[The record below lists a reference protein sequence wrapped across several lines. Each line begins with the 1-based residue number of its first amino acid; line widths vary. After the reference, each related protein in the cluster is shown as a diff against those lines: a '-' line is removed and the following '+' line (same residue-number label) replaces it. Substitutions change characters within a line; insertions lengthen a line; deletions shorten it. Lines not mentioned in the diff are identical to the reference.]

1 MSRHAAATVALAA
14 LLLAPPVPA
23 HAQTPAAAPTPRDR
37 IARALT
43 AMGGEQAVR
52 GITGVTTE
60 FYGAN
65 FALGQ
70 EETPDSPT
78 RANVVGGRTISDY
91 AHGRRV
97 TSIEAR
103 NTAGAVN
110 RLRRITEGGI
120 GMLETNGRFAPDGP
134 GAVAGVE
141 TSMRREPERLLVTAL
156 DNPGAL
162 SPLPP
167 KRWRGEP
174 HDGVRYLSGP
184 DTLDLYFDRRTGLL
198 TVTETTADD
207 GILGDRRTVTWL
219 TRWQESGG
227 VHLPRGYDVYVN
239 DRLQTNSVITAI
251 TVNAGLADSLFTIP
265 DSIAQRAQKASPTP
279 PPPVVTLV
287 ELAPSVWR
295 AEGGSHHSLVVE
307 QPDRLVVIEAPQN
320 SRRMQAV
327 LDTLRARF
335 PAKPVGL
342 IVNTHHHW
350 DHAGGLRAG
359 LAAGIPVVTHAQNA
373 AFVRGI
379 GATPKTVTPDALSRK
394 QRQAPAVRTVD
405 DSLVIGAGDSRVVVY
420 RLPTA
425 HVQGML
431 AAYVPSAK
439 ILFNSDVLTPGATL
453 APAGSKEIATFIQA
467 RGLVVDRVAGGHGGI
482 ASRGDVEKAAQTP

>member
-1 MSRHAAATVALAA
+1 MSRRTPAVAFAA
-14 LLLAPPVPA
+14 LLLVPSAPAGAQAPA
-23 HAQTPAAAPTPRDR
+23 STPRDR

-52 GITGVTTE
+52 GLNNVTIE

-65 FALGQ
+65 YALGQ
-70 EETPDSPT
+70 EETPDSPA
-78 RANVVGGRTISDY
+78 RANMVAGRTTTDY
-91 AHGRRV
+91 AQSRRV
-97 TSIEAR
+97 TSVEVR
-103 NTAGAVN
+103 NVQGAVN
-110 RLRRITEGGI
+110 KLRRITSGSI
-120 GMLETNGRFAPDGP
+120 GLLETNGRYAPDGT

-141 TSMRREPERLLVTAL
+141 TAMRREPERLLLAAL
-156 DNPGAL
+156 DTPAAL
-162 SPLPP
+162 SVLPP

-174 HDGVRYLSGP
+174 HDGVRYQGR
-184 DTLDLYFDRRTGLL
+184 DTLDLYFDRRTGML
-198 TVTETTADD
+198 TVTEATTED
-207 GILGDRRTVTWL
+207 GILGDRRTVTWY
-219 TRWQESGG
+219 TRWQDAGG
-227 VHLPRGYDVYVN
+227 VSFARQYDQYVN
-239 DRLQTNSVITAI
+239 DRLATQSITTAVTI
-251 TVNAGLADSLFTIP
+251 NAAPADSLFAIP
-265 DSIAQRAQKASPTP
+265 DSIAQRAQKASPVP
-279 PPPVVTLV
+279 PSPVVTLV
-287 ELAPSVWR
+287 ELAPYVWR

-320 SRRMQAV
+320 ARRSQAV

-335 PAKPVGL
+335 PTKPVGM

-359 LAAGIPVVTHAQNA
+359 LAAGIPVVTHPQNA

-379 GATPKTVTPDALSRK
+379 GATKKTVTPDALSRG

-405 DSLVIGAGDSRVVVY
+405 DSLVIGTGDSRVVLY

-467 RGLVVDRVAGGHGGI
+467 RGITVDRVAGGHGGI
-482 ASRGDVEKAAQTP
+482 ANWTDVERAAQAQ